1 MLIGML
7 ANAAV
12 QVFTHAY
19 HLLDALRSGYVW
31 RSIHVAKGKKYIA
44 LLQVARFV
52 ASFGCVLYTLW
63 LYHIQGERCLDMPSV
78 MALTQTLTQTLTPT
92 LTLTLTTTL
101 I

>member
-44 LLQVARFV
+44 LLQVVQNITIF
-52 ASFGCVLYTLW
+52 
-63 LYHIQGERCLDMPSV
+63 EKN
-78 MALTQTLTQTLTPT
+78 
-92 LTLTLTTTL
+92 
-101 I
+101 